1 MKGEVAT
8 ILIAAA
14 LVIGAGIGYFSNTTA
29 TGTTTETVVRT
40 HTSTVTV
47 LQGTST
53 LDLLA
58 SETPQVAYEGQNVS
72 ITTELFNQSPAQV
85 VINGTEITDPSDSPC
100 GLGIRPVGI
109 DIYFGT
115 YDLGNV
121 SGVKPLTLYNASLAV
136 PCFVTY
142 GYEYTFQ
149 PHSDNASVSYLSTS
163 ASVLVNYTDRFSGSW
178 YSCGDTAGPCS
189 GFQFSHF
196 QPGPYTIRVFDA
208 WGGQAI
214 LHFEVLDTNGP
225 ASAYSCPVPYT
236 GVDSKYTNSSAVEA
250 FPIISVSKGRSV
262 VLCVT
267 YYDNNPNKNES
278 VSMTG
283 SISIG
288 TIEAM
293 PNSGCSPSPCTSY
306 SFASSSKFRISDN
319 ISGFILGAGHAS
331 HVTVGYMITPTGDQP
346 GFYWLNIGALAP
358 FSCAVEFPFAY
369 GYTFTGSNSSG
380 QYFPLP
386 SGYFAGC
393 ITYNSNYY
401 SEYAYAYLTAVSN
414 DTSIVPLNCGGYSCD
429 VSQT

>member
-8 ILIAAA
+8 ILIAVA

-29 TGTTTETVVRT
+29 TTTTETVVRT
-40 HTSTVTV
+40 HTATVTV
-47 LQGTST
+47 QQGTST

-58 SETPQVAYEGQNVS
+58 SATPQVAYEGQNVS
-72 ITTELFNQSPAQV
+72 VSTELFNQSPDQV
-85 VINGTEITDPSDSPC
+85 VINGTEITDPSESPC
-100 GLGIRPVGI
+100 GLGTRPIGI

-121 SGVKPLTLYNASLAV
+121 SGAKSLTLYNASLAV

-163 ASVLVNYTDRFSGSW
+163 ANVVVNYTDRFSGSW
-178 YSCGDTAGPCS
+178 YGCGLTVGPCS
-189 GFQFSHF
+189 GYQFFHF

-208 WGGQAI
+208 WGDQAI
-214 LHFEVLDTNGP
+214 LHFEVLATSGP

-236 GVDSKYTNSSAVEA
+236 GVDSKYTNSSAVQA
-250 FPIISVSKGRSV
+250 FPIISVPKGRSV

-267 YYDNNPNKNES
+267 YYDNNPDKNES

-283 SISIG
+283 SLSIG
-288 TIEAM
+288 TIEPM
-293 PNSGCSPSPCTSY
+293 PYSGCSPSPCTSY
-306 SFASSSKFRISDN
+306 SFASSSEFRISDN
-319 ISGFILGAGHAS
+319 ISGFVLGAEHAS
-331 HVTVGYMITPTGDQP
+331 QVTVAYVITPTGDQP
-346 GFYWLNIGALAP
+346 GFYWLNIDGLAP

-369 GYTFTGSNSSG
+369 GYTFAGSNSSG

-393 ITYNSNYY
+393 ITYNSNSY
-401 SEYAYAYLTAVSN
+401 SEYPYAYLTAVSN

-429 VSQT
+429 VRQT